1 MAKTWENFACVFYT
15 QNTLNNYGDSKY
27 TVTKDKMTRHA
38 PVNKDRAPDQV
49 NTGSPAIA
57 YLDPKSNLYK
67 AIKAQRDD
75 RKIMIEDVVGD
86 TIRMKVIGVSA
97 VAGADHADYGSDRG
111 HYAVRGVFGGR
122 SEGGAARRRR
132 AAEDRRVRPKEAQA
146 SRESLPLRA
155 TRMPCRAAQS

>member
-86 TIRMKVIGVSA
+86 TIRVKVIGVSA
-97 VAGADHADYGSDRG
+97 VAGADPFIGDCCRLPANGYHTFDFVNNNGVLSRIHIG
-111 HYAVRGVFGGR
+111 HELMQLTCAWVI
-122 SEGGAARRRR
+122 SA
-132 AAEDRRVRPKEAQA
+132 
-146 SRESLPLRA
+146 
-155 TRMPCRAAQS
+155 